1 METAYTHPTGMQI
14 TLGYSASI
22 LQNESGETFGWII
35 LFIDLTKLKAIEEHI
50 QRMERLVLAGRFAA
64 EIAHEIKNPL
74 AAMSGAMQMLQG
86 EMGHNAL
93 HKKLMGI
100 VQREIERI
108 NELVT
113 EFLWM
118 AKGSPKSAQVEDVA
132 LCSAI
137 EEIIALLKAKQ
148 PGNDISCDKDT
159 FPGQATRSQSIPTIS
174 TGCSGT
180 FWSTLWKRCR
190 KAESSSILGRP
201 ATIRSKTPTR
211 RPE

>member
-1 METAYTHPTGMQI
+1 MLQI
-14 TLGYSASI
+14 TIGYSASI

-35 LFIDLTKLKAIEEHI
+35 IFIDLTKLKAIEEHI

-118 AKGSPKSAQVEDVA
+118 TKGSPKSAQVEDVA
-132 LCSAI
+132 LCSA
-137 EEIIALLKAKQ
+137 
-148 PGNDISCDKDT
+148 
-159 FPGQATRSQSIPTIS
+159 
-174 TGCSGT
+174 
-180 FWSTLWKRCR
+180 
-190 KAESSSILGRP
+190 
-201 ATIRSKTPTR
+201 
-211 RPE
+211 